1 VERRNS
7 HDEERL
13 AGEIHGGGSGLR
25 PCRGSSLG
33 GEGLRRGGG
42 EMSCAGGAA
51 AAARAE
57 RGCGGGERRLLRW
70 AQAVSAG
77 AAAAAAERG
86 CGGGAGGGR
95 VRISPSRS
103 VSAARVRVWNPSYAH
118 VGPMCSNGAALHSRQ
133 RRPSLL
139 PMQVH
144 FVVVRSEQFCC
155 VRSNLRTMPLRPQ
168 M

>member
-1 VERRNS
+1 VWK
-7 HDEERL
+7 D
-13 AGEIHGGGSGLR
+13 AAATT
-25 PCRGSSLG
+25 
-33 GEGLRRGGG
+33 RRGWQGR
-42 EMSCAGGAA
+42 STAAAAGCVRVGAA
-51 AAARAE
+51 ATAE
-57 RGCGGGERRLLRW
+57 RGCGAAAERGRAPGQQRRRGQREVAAAERGCCCGGL
-70 AQAVSAG
+70 VSAG

-155 VRSNLRTMPLRPQ
+155 VRSNLRTMASLRPQ

>member
-1 VERRNS
+1 VS
-7 HDEERL
+7 
-13 AGEIHGGGSGLR
+13 A
-25 PCRGSSLG
+25 
-33 GEGLRRGGG
+33 
-42 EMSCAGGAA
+42 GAA
-51 AAARAE
+51 AAASTGAAPAARAE
-57 RGCGGGERRLLRW
+57 RGCGGGERLLLRR
-70 AQAVSAG
+70 AQVVSAG
-77 AAAAAAERG
+77 AAAAATEWG

-103 VSAARVRVWNPSYAH
+103 VCAARVRVWNPSYAH

-155 VRSNLRTMPLRPQ
+155 VRSNLRTMPSLRPQ